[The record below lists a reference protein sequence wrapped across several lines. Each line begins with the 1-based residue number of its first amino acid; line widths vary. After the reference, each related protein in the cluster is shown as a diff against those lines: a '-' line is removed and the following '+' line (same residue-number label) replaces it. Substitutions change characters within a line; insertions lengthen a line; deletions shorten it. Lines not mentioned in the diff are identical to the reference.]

1 MFGRLAMSR
10 ILNKGPMNAFATKA
24 NKSTVF
30 HCPKPF
36 RITVGGDMHAAV
48 YNAKSKSGMV
58 TEKSVPVKLN
68 TDELHTD
75 AERKSATKDLFSS
88 SYRPDVKFSDQ
99 TATHCTRPLTNIQPT
114 KSKPLIPIPPA
125 TSNDSAICTNPSDPH
140 FHWLP

>member
-10 ILNKGPMNAFATKA
+10 ILNKGSMNAFATKA

-30 HCPKPF
+30 HCTKPV
-36 RITVGGDMHAAV
+36 RVTVGGDMCVVDYA
-48 YNAKSKSGMV
+48 AKS
-58 TEKSVPVKLN
+58 KSVPVKLN

-75 AERKSATKDLFSS
+75 AERKSDTKDLFSS